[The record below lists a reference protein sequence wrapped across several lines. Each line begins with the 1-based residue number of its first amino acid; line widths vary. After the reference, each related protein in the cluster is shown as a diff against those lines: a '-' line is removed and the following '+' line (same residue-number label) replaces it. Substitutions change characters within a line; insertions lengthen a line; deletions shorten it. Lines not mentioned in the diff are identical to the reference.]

1 MVVSGLPIRNGD
13 RHAGEIA
20 SMALHLLSKIKMF
33 EIKHRRGELL
43 KLRIGI
49 HSGKKFRVIC

>member
-20 SMALHLLSKIKMF
+20 SMALALLERVMKF
-33 EIKHRRGELL
+33 EVRHRPEEKL
-43 KLRIGI
+43 KLRAGI
-49 HSGKKFRVIC
+49 HRCELT